1 MVALQLL
8 GLQVLISSSGVI
20 NSRWN
25 GRVYGHKIAHRKQT
39 KTKISNTHDSLSFV
53 LKAYQHT
60 DNIFVTQELSQELTQ
75 FIVHESLRDTK
86 F

>member
-25 GRVYGHKIAHRKQT
+25 GRVYGHKIAHCKQT
-39 KTKISNTHDSLSFV
+39 KTKKSITHTTV
-53 LKAYQHT
+53 LAL
-60 DNIFVTQELSQELTQ
+60 F
-75 FIVHESLRDTK
+75 
-86 F
+86 